1 MRIKTNLKRKFMP
14 FAMAVVLSATSM
26 PMYMTQ
32 TAIVKAATAS
42 SFGTEATEL
51 KAGTYTVPLALKN
64 ASDITKAS
72 MAAGAIGE
80 NGILTVD
87 ESGKA
92 TLEVTLQELKVMG
105 ITGAAGDFQVYQG
118 NDTKSEK
125 QAAQILTKDE
135 TTGNPTKVKFEIP
148 DITKTADGVYVSMYI
163 DAMKNNV
170 NAFLKIDYAS
180 LGGNNSSSDGV
191 KEKTISISQFGGYDI
206 KTVVTYKD
214 DKVTDL
220 AVTGENFKGRSDPAD
235 YPEI

>member
-135 TTGNPTKVKFEIP
+135 TTGNPTKV
-148 DITKTADGVYVSMYI
+148 
-163 DAMKNNV
+163 
-170 NAFLKIDYAS
+170 
-180 LGGNNSSSDGV
+180 
-191 KEKTISISQFGGYDI
+191 
-206 KTVVTYKD
+206 
-214 DKVTDL
+214 
-220 AVTGENFKGRSDPAD
+220 
-235 YPEI
+235 